1 MKRRKQGQRNYKITF
16 YVFYDRND
24 FVKFCGT
31 AEDLVKEGRFK
42 NVGSVQ
48 STATHQNERRPNS
61 VVRVTLPKGARRSV
75 YNA

>member
-1 MKRRKQGQRNYKITF
+1 MRKRGRGQGKHKQTF
-16 YVFYDRND
+16 YVFYDKND

-61 VVRVTLPKGARRSV
+61 VVRIILPKDARRSV